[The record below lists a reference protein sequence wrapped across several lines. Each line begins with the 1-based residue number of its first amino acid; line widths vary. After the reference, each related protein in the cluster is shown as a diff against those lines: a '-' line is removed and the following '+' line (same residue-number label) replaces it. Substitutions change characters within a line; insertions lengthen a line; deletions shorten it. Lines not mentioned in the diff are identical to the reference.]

1 MAERSKMDHN
11 EKPLIRENAIII
23 GIQILFF
30 IAALFLTIYINI
42 TDSPET
48 TFNINPAMFSGLVAC
63 PAAVFLGTLLLMK
76 GLRLFYSNN
85 APADRFVT
93 FRKVM
98 YIISWVLIAAYCLF
112 LLFVFNS
119 FLGINLPFFISA
131 QFGNFIIDNTTILSA
146 LTAVLFRLKNL

>member
-1 MAERSKMDHN
+1 MDHN

-30 IAALFLTIYINI
+30 VVALFLNIYIGK
-42 TDSPET
+42 TDSKISDFS
-48 TFNINPAMFSGLVAC
+48 TFPLQFSGLVAA
-63 PAAVFLGTLLLMK
+63 PVAVFLGTLLLMK
-76 GLRLFYSNN
+76 SLRLFYSNN

-98 YIISWVLIAAYCLF
+98 YIVSLVLIAAYCLF
-112 LLFVFNS
+112 LLVVFS
-119 FLGINLPFFISA
+119 GFLGISLPFFISV
-131 QFGNFIIDNTTILSA
+131 QFGNFIMDNTTILSA